1 MKIFLF
7 KRFGVSGLSRGI
19 AALEF
24 ALILPLLVIL
34 AFGIIDFGRLINAR
48 LVITN
53 VSREGGNLASRYRDV
68 EIQAQANDLLNLLQ
82 ISGKPLDL
90 DTYGK
95 IYITKILAGTSTHT
109 QPTIAAQVGKGNL
122 SVSSK
127 IVGSSSTM
135 GLSQQGLFNHLVFNA
150 SHQTADISEI
160 TVVEVFYKYKPITP
174 LPGLIQNILTT
185 PGYDG
190 IVIGSKA
197 VF

>member
-1 MKIFLF
+1 
-7 KRFGVSGLSRGI
+7 
-19 AALEF
+19 
-24 ALILPLLVIL
+24 
-34 AFGIIDFGRLINAR
+34 
-48 LVITN
+48 
-53 VSREGGNLASRYRDV
+53 
-68 EIQAQANDLLNLLQ
+68 
-82 ISGKPLDL
+82 
-90 DTYGK
+90 
-95 IYITKILAGTSTHT
+95 
-109 QPTIAAQVGKGNL
+109 
-122 SVSSK
+122 
-127 IVGSSSTM
+127 M